1 MASCWLNACIQ
12 LLLTAVDHANFNF
25 EFYSE
30 LGIELLN
37 IKSNTSIDPRN
48 IKDIIAFAEDTRIAL
63 RKSEIMSQIT
73 EKSEQERQLRKVDQ
87 VHLNIRTGQQCVRD
101 FFTCLNENIHHWID
115 VYEFIAF
122 HTVDTTMCLQCNYE
136 NEQTQRQMYL
146 EMEVPPNGSSLGQFV
161 EEQLNGSYHVDYK
174 CEVCN
179 LNSKAEKRW
188 ILNSIEE
195 TNYITIILRRTVQE
209 DGENVILRNQINAV
223 EDIRIE

>member
-1 MASCWLNACIQ
+1 MAGWLDQ
-12 LLLTAVDHANFNF
+12 LKLKLSQLSTKLKLKLKLSLA
-25 EFYSE
+25 
-30 LGIELLN
+30 
-37 IKSNTSIDPRN
+37 KSNTSIDPRN

-63 RKSEIMSQIT
+63 RKSEIMSKIT
-73 EKSEQERQLRKVDQ
+73 EKSEQERQLRRVDQ

-122 HTVDTTMCLQCNYE
+122 HTVDTTMCLECNYE
-136 NEQTQRQMYL
+136 NEQIQRQMYL
-146 EMEVPPNGSSLGQFV
+146 EMEVPPHGSSLGRFV

-179 LNSKAEKRW
+179 KFTKAEKRW

-195 TNYITIILRRTVQE
+195 TKYIIIILRRAVQE
-209 DGENVILRNQINAV
+209 DGENVIVRNQIVAV
-223 EDIRIE
+223 KDITIEQVE

>member
-1 MASCWLNACIQ
+1 M
-12 LLLTAVDHANFNF
+12 
-25 EFYSE
+25 
-30 LGIELLN
+30 
-37 IKSNTSIDPRN
+37 
-48 IKDIIAFAEDTRIAL
+48 
-63 RKSEIMSQIT
+63 
-73 EKSEQERQLRKVDQ
+73 
-87 VHLNIRTGQQCVRD
+87 
-101 FFTCLNENIHHWID
+101 
-115 VYEFIAF
+115 YEFIAF
-122 HTVDTTMCLQCNYE
+122 NTVDITMCHLCKYE
-136 NEQTQRQMYL
+136 NAQTQRQMYL